1 MEEELI
7 NQWLLTN
14 SSNLEALIE
23 EQRASEYY
31 SPKQEDNVSYPIGE
45 YNACLRSQKVWAEI
59 ANEIGVERALNLSE
73 EEYYDLTEK

>member
-23 EQRASEYY
+23 EQRASKYY
-31 SPKQEDNVSYPIGE
+31 SPKQEDNISYPIGE
-45 YNACLRSQKVWAEI
+45 YNACLKSKKVWAEI

-73 EEYYDLTEK
+73 EGYYDLTKK

>member
-14 SSNLEALIE
+14 SSNLEALAT
-23 EQRASEYY
+23 EQRTSEYY
-31 SPKQEDNVSYPIGE
+31 SPKQEDNISYPIGE
-45 YNACLRSQKVWAEI
+45 YNACLKSQKAWTEI